1 MAWHVVLWTLDS
13 HYYYQLWLVFPKIW
27 IVKLHNYGHSA
38 KEAAANIVG
47 HPQWCRLNLH
57 NTPGMLLSSHKVS
70 QFLFSSIPHEV
81 YPPKSL
87 LVGKSWQTKKKIS
100 EIKLDNKFCSMKL
113 CKWIFCKRGSSQHWR
128 SSTTGRSNLHN
139 APELLLLLPKKHND
153 S

>member
-1 MAWHVVLWTLDS
+1 MACFSMDIGQSLLLLLPITIGFSKDLNRETSQVWS
-13 HYYYQLWLVFPKIW
+13 QC
-27 IVKLHNYGHSA
+27 
-38 KEAAANIVG
+38 IVG
-47 HPQWCRLNLH
+47 HPWWCRLNL
-57 NTPGMLLSSHKVS
+57 NNAPDLLLSSHKVS
-70 QFLFSSIPHEV
+70 QFLFFSIPHEV